1 MKYDIQFINQFET
14 DLKLLL
20 INSISTIIVLD

>member
-1 MKYDIQFINQFET
+1 MKYDIQFVNQFET

>member
-1 MKYDIQFINQFET
+1 MKYDIQFANQFET

>member
-1 MKYDIQFINQFET
+1 MKYDIQFINQFKT

>member
-1 MKYDIQFINQFET
+1 MKYDIQFTNQFKT